1 MNITILIAALLL
13 GVLSSISAQDSTNSI
28 VKYTT
33 DSILVEST
41 RYSLHLTEAPFSI
54 DFIDLKTIQSYYN
67 PNSLEDILNS
77 QAGIF
82 VNNRNNLSQGDKITI
97 RGIGARS
104 QFGIRSIKIFLDGI
118 PLTFTDGQ
126 SQLNNLDVDDIG
138 NIEILKGPSSV
149 LYGNALGGVIL
160 ITSKKELNS
169 RYNIKPKVIIG
180 SFGFSKINLNTSLNF
195 NENFRARLNVYS
207 SKQDGFREHSTA
219 KYYGMNFISNYRVS
233 DKFNLSLVSNYF
245 YSPYLLNPST
255 LNKID
260 SKSNPLTVRFSVY
273 KFGLGKKVDQLQ
285 SGIILNYYF
294 NTNSKIKSTIY
305 FASRTL
311 KNSIPGRFIKLD
323 RLFGGIRTELNH
335 KTNFLDNEL
344 VIALGIDFEN
354 QLDRRKEYK
363 NEGFNKLNSIEPN
376 KLLSEINFTDI
387 LINQNESVK
396 SLGMFYHL
404 QYKLTKNLSLFTGIR
419 FDDYLFNVKNNLK
432 AKPDNLKNNIEM
444 NNLSYMFGYNFRISN
459 NLNIYGNYSYGF
471 QTPTI
476 NELSN
481 NPVEEGGFNENLIP
495 EKVKNIELGIKGWIE
510 KFNMYS
516 TLSIF
521 YMNFYD
527 MLVSY
532 ESPQEITYYR
542 NVGKANNI
550 GTDLKLEYLASENF
564 KVFSSFSLLHFR
576 FSDYVITQVIENS
589 TKNLQLKNKYLPG
602 VPKYRAFLSVQN
614 YFTNNFYMGVNVN
627 WVDQYYT
634 NDYNGA
640 LPGTELGKSN
650 YINESYLKVD
660 LSSNFTINYKQYS
673 IKINLE
679 VKNIFNKRYNG
690 SIVPNAFGGNFF
702 EPAPG
707 RNYLIGMEMVL

>member
-1 MNITILIAALLL
+1 MNVAILIA
-13 GVLSSISAQDSTNSI
+13 VLQLSLFLIISAQDSSNSI
-28 VKYTT
+28 LKYTT
-33 DSILVEST
+33 DSVLVEST
-41 RYSLHLTEAPFSI
+41 RYSLHLNEAPFSI
-54 DFIDLKTIQSYYN
+54 DLIELKTIQNYLN
-67 PNSLEDILNS
+67 PTSLEDILNS

-104 QFGIRSIKIFLDGI
+104 QFGIRGIKIFLDGV

-126 SQLNNLDVDDIG
+126 SQLNNLDVDDIE

-160 ITSKKELNS
+160 ITSKKQLN
-169 RYNIKPKVIIG
+169 RDYIFNPRLTIG
-180 SFGFSKINLNTSLNF
+180 NFGFSKISLSTGLIF
-195 NENFRARLNVYS
+195 SEKIQAKVNVYS
-207 SKQDGFREHSTA
+207 AKQDGFRERSQS
-219 KYYGMNFISNYRVS
+219 KYYGMNFISHYRVS
-233 DKFNLSLVSNYF
+233 DRFNLSLITNYF
-245 YSPYLLNPST
+245 NSPYLLNPST

-260 SKSNPLTVRFSVY
+260 AESNPSMVRFPVY
-273 KFGLGKKVDQLQ
+273 KFGLGKKLDQLQ

-323 RLFGGIRTELNH
+323 RLFGGIRTEYNH
-335 KTNFLDNEL
+335 KTKFLDNEL
-344 VIALGIDFEN
+344 VFLVGIDFEN
-354 QLDRRKEYK
+354 QLDRRKEYI
-363 NEGFNKLNSIEPN
+363 NEGVDEFESVEPN
-376 KLLSEINFTDI
+376 KLLNEINYTDI
-387 LINQNESVK
+387 LINQDESVG
-396 SLGMFYHL
+396 SLGVFSYL
-404 QYKLTKNLSLFTGIR
+404 QYKLSRSFSLFTGIR
-419 FDDYLFNVKNNLK
+419 FDDYQFDINNNFNANSSNLNN
-432 AKPDNLKNNIEM
+432 NTNM
-444 NNLSYMFGYNFRISN
+444 NNLSYMLGYNFGLSN
-459 NLNIYGNYSYGF
+459 NINIYGNYSSGF

-481 NPVEEGGFNENLIP
+481 NPIEEGGFNENLLP
-495 EKVKNIELGIKGWIE
+495 EKVNNIELGIKGWIQQLNL
-510 KFNMYS
+510 FS

-550 GTDLKLEYLASENF
+550 GTDFQLEYFASENF
-564 KVFSSFSLLHFR
+564 KLVSSFSFLHFK
-576 FSDYVITQVIENS
+576 FSDYIITQVFENEPI
-589 TKNLQLKNKYLPG
+589 NLQLKNKYLPG
-602 VPKYRAFLSVQN
+602 IPIHRASLSIQN
-614 YFTNNFYMGVNVN
+614 NFTKKFYMGINVN

-640 LPGTELGKSN
+640 LPGTEFASSN
-650 YINESYLKVD
+650 YVNDSYFKVD
-660 LSSNFTINYKQYS
+660 FNSNFTINHKQYS
-673 IKINLE
+673 VKLNLA
-679 VKNIFNKRYNG
+679 VKNIFNERYNG

-702 EPAPG
+702 EPAPD
-707 RNYLIGMEMVL
+707 RNYFISMEIVL